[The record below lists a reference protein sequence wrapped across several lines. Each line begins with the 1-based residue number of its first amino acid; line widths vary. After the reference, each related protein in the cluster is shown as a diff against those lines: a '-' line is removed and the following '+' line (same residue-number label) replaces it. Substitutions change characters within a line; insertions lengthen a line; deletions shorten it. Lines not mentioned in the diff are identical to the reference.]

1 MVAAGMMAASM
12 VGAVPA
18 SFARGGRA
26 SQSRSVRRVAAVPV
40 RVAAEA
46 SVGQAVERALSRAQK
61 AALAVG
67 TSGAVTGLLVALPA
81 LAEEEETKGA
91 LFDFDATL
99 PSMVA
104 QFLLLMVLLNTTF
117 YGPVGKVIDE
127 RDTFIKDKLASVKGG
142 ASETQSLAAK
152 TEAILS
158 EARAEAAKEINAMKD
173 ATDAKVKA
181 KLAEAK
187 AEQDK
192 KIAAAMTQLASESQA
207 SENALKAEV
216 GPTVDKV
223 VAKVLPAGLNTT
235 TAAPAGYMA

>member
-1 MVAAGMMAASM
+1 VTAP
-12 VGAVPA
+12 V

-26 SQSRSVRRVAAVPV
+26 CQSRSVRRVACAPV
-40 RVAAEA
+40 RAVAQA
-46 SVGQAVERALSRAQK
+46 SVGSAVEQFKSRAQK
-61 AALAVG
+61 VSMALG
-67 TSGAVTGLLVALPA
+67 TSSAVMGLVVALPA

-99 PSMVA
+99 PAMVA

-152 TEAILS
+152 TEAILA
-158 EARAEAAKEINAMKD
+158 EARAEAAKEVNAMKE

-192 KIAAAMTQLASESQA
+192 KIAAAMTQLASESAA
-207 SENALKAEV
+207 SEAALKAEV

-223 VAKVLPAGLNTT
+223 VAKVLPAGINTT
-235 TAAPAGYMA
+235 TQPPAGYVA